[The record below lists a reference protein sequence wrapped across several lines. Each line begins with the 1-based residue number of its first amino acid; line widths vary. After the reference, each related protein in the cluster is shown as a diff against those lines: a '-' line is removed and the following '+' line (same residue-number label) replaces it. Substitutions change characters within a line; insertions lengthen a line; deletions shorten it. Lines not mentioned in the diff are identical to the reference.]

1 MGGGGGE
8 ASKLYKLQNFEIP
21 LTASL
26 LTTRLKKR
34 AVGSSEIRG
43 QDNYSENFFIGLLSY
58 PFFRPP
64 RNPTE
69 KTIELICNFVHFSGG
84 EKASLLTASM
94 LSEVRTNVKQG

>member
-1 MGGGGGE
+1 MGAGGGW
-8 ASKLYKLQNFEIP
+8 KLYKLQNYEIP

-34 AVGSSEIRG
+34 TVGSPEIHG
-43 QDNYSENFFIGLLSY
+43 QDNYSENFFIGLLSH
-58 PFFRPP
+58 PFSRPP

-69 KTIELICNFVHFSGG
+69 KTIELICNFVHFSGE